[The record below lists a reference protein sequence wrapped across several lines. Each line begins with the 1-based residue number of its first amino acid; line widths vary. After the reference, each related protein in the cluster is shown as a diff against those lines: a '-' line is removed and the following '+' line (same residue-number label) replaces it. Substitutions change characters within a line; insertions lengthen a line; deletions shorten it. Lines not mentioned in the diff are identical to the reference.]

1 MLAAGLR
8 ERGVEA
14 DGGRGSDCV
23 AVLTMTYINAVSHR
37 DFTVTQWIYD
47 CLLPFLVG
55 FPSCH
60 LLIKALMLTEHY

>member
-1 MLAAGLR
+1 M
-8 ERGVEA
+8 
-14 DGGRGSDCV
+14 GGV
-23 AVLTMTYINAVSHR
+23 AVRTMTYINAVSHR